1 MNIFTNLTKGA
12 TKFSKRFLRYTQTQ
26 SSQNIIFGKTFSRSK
41 LLFQILPLNRTLL
54 QLLQGKSF
62 PRTRYTTISTCK
74 TLLMILSTRQTTRK
88 TRFSTR
94 STCLSIRLSTR
105 STRFL
110 LIVLVCSPVVSICP
124 LVVLVWPFV
133 CPLVVLVG
141 LSVSLF
147 YSWSLYFKIERFR
160 KKYRSIICQQTWVI
174 RTTVTKK
181 PWTCSLEIF

>member
-26 SSQNIIFGKTFSRSK
+26 SSQKIIFGKTFSRSK

-54 QLLQGKSF
+54 QLLQGK
-62 PRTRYTTISTCK
+62 YTCK
-74 TLLMILSTRQTTRK
+74 TLLMILSTCQTTRN

-110 LIVLVCSPVVSICP
+110 LIVLVSSPVVSVCP
-124 LVVLVWPFV
+124 LVVLVWLFV

-141 LSVSLF
+141 LSVGLF

-174 RTTVTKK
+174 PTTVTKK
-181 PWTCSLEIF
+181 TWTCSLEIF

>member
-26 SSQNIIFGKTFSRSK
+26 SSQKIIFGKTFSRSK

-54 QLLQGKSF
+54 QLLQGK
-62 PRTRYTTISTCK
+62 YTCK
-74 TLLMILSTRQTTRK
+74 TLLMILSTCQTTRNTRFSTRSTCQTTRN

-110 LIVLVCSPVVSICP
+110 LIVLVCSPVVS
-124 LVVLVWPFV
+124 V
-133 CPLVVLVG
+133 CPLVVLV
-141 LSVSLF
+141 
-147 YSWSLYFKIERFR
+147 
-160 KKYRSIICQQTWVI
+160 
-174 RTTVTKK
+174 
-181 PWTCSLEIF
+181 